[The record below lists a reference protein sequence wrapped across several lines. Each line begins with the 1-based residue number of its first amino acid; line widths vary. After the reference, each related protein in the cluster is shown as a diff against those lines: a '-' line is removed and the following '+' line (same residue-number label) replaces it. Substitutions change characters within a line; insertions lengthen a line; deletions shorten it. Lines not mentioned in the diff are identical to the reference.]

1 MRQPE
6 FPLDPDLVVELEAID
21 ATLSGRIVDPEF
33 AELAELTVMVAAE
46 RPQLAPERAQ
56 ALDERVLGRFGPATP
71 RPVRHRSWRSPG
83 WAAGLSIAAVAAV
96 AVIVVAGSGGGLSNG
111 NPFLAG
117 ASSSASHSSA
127 ANKSSSAKTYSLTT
141 PALTHKGAKAPA
153 SLGSLSAGHSSSKSY
168 SSASG
173 RNQSLAPAG
182 SPTNGTT
189 GSAAGPSTPAP
200 TPNARKVVQSAQLQL
215 SAQGRWVDVV
225 AQEVFDVVGQ
235 EKGVVRSSQ
244 VTAATSSNGY
254 ATFNLSIPSANL
266 SSTVTRLSGLQHS
279 RVVSRTD
286 GTQDVNGPYLSDQRR
301 LTDAQA
307 LRTSLLKQLAKATTQ
322 AQIDSLQARIH
333 TAEAQINSDQATL
346 HRLQYQISFSQLSVT
361 VNGGPVPLPLA
372 SGSHSSGGFTIGRAA
387 HDAVKVLTVAAGV
400 ALIALAALV
409 PLALLVALIVWIR
422 LALHRR
428 RREQA
433 LDAA

>member
-6 FPLDPDLVVELEAID
+6 FPVDPDLMAELEAID

-33 AELAELTVMVAAE
+33 AELAELTVLVAAE
-46 RPQLAPERAQ
+46 RPQLDSERAQ
-56 ALDERVLGRFGPATP
+56 ALDERVLGRFGPAPP
-71 RPVRHRSWRSPG
+71 RPTRHRSWRSPG

-96 AVIVVAGSGGGLSNG
+96 AVIVVAASGGGSSNV
-111 NPFLAG
+111 LAG
-117 ASSSASHSSA
+117 ASAT
-127 ANKSSSAKTYSLTT
+127 NRSSSARGNSLNAT
-141 PALTHKGAKAPA
+141 PPLRAQKGPKAPA
-153 SLGSLSAGHSSSKSY
+153 TLYQASSTHGSSKSS

-173 RNQSLAPAG
+173 TNQSLTPAG
-182 SPTNGTT
+182 SPTNGSA
-189 GSAAGPSTPAP
+189 GSAVAPSTPAP
-200 TPNARKVVQSAQLQL
+200 TATARKTIQSAQLQL
-215 SAQGRWVDVV
+215 NAQGRWVDVV

-235 EKGVVRSSQ
+235 EKGIVRNSQ
-244 VTAATSSNGY
+244 VTAAAGNNGY

-266 SSTVTRLSGLQHS
+266 SDTVTRLSALQHS
-279 RVVSRTD
+279 RVISRTD

-307 LRTSLLKQLAKATTQ
+307 LRTSLLKQLARATTQ

-333 TAEAQINSDQATL
+333 TADAQINSDQATL
-346 HRLQYQISFSQLSVT
+346 HRLQYQIGFSQLYVT
-361 VNGGPVPLPLA
+361 VNGGPVPVPLA
-372 SGSHSSGGFTIGRAA
+372 SGTHSSGGFTIGRAA

-400 ALIALAALV
+400 ALIALAAMV
-409 PLALLVALIVWIR
+409 PLALLIALVVWVR